1 MATLRQIKHELWNEK
16 GRSAW
21 RKGVIEYAWELID
34 NIEQSSNYL
43 GLREDDE
50 IVITDTDM
58 LNGAI
63 DWKSYSWGGSSLI
76 YDIDIAQALCTPSE
90 LKKTD
95 NGRRRLNKDE
105 EWLDVQ
111 ARALFQAAAL
121 IHSIQYRLNKGA
133 QA

>member
-21 RKGVIEYAWELID
+21 RRGVIEYAWELID
-34 NIEQSSNYL
+34 NVEQSVNYL
-43 GLREDDE
+43 GLRENDN
-50 IVITDTDM
+50 IVITDRDM
-58 LNGAI
+58 LNGANSWH
-63 DWKSYSWGGSSLI
+63 DYSWGGSSLI
-76 YDIDIAQALCTPSE
+76 YDTDIAQVLCTPSE

-95 NGRRRLNKDE
+95 NGRRRPNKSD

-111 ARALFQAAAL
+111 ARALTQAAHL
-121 IHSIQYRLNKGA
+121 IKSIQYKLNKGV